1 MPKTMSSL
9 NPFLNPIKK
18 PKFQLSLSQ
27 NRGTAIPYRNKRTK
41 SNKAIRVILVF
52 LRELKQTTHLRFMSA
67 ISKINYLDNV
77 LFTLLI

>member
-1 MPKTMSSL
+1 MSSS

-27 NRGTAIPYRNKRTK
+27 NRGMAILYQNKRTE

-52 LRELKQTTHLRFMSA
+52 SRELKQTTHLRSIPA
-67 ISKINYLDNV
+67 ISKTNYLDNIS
-77 LFTLLI
+77 FTLLI